1 MRSAE
6 KMGVTKNIRLK
17 YFTVT
22 FYKKGTCHF
31 TITNEELL
39 KKFNIFGSEHKG
51 WLPPCYGKKKYQ
63 DMTDE
68 ERSVIDSFQGEAEYN
83 KVLCNKDYY
92 LSDVGTMLML
102 DVAEKK
108 IRKTKKWDVG
118 KTTPHFLF
126 QNFFCSQG

>member
-1 MRSAE
+1 M
-6 KMGVTKNIRLK
+6 
-17 YFTVT
+17 
-22 FYKKGTCHF
+22 
-31 TITNEELL
+31 

-102 DVAEKK
+102 DVAE
-108 IRKTKKWDVG
+108 
-118 KTTPHFLF
+118 
-126 QNFFCSQG
+126 